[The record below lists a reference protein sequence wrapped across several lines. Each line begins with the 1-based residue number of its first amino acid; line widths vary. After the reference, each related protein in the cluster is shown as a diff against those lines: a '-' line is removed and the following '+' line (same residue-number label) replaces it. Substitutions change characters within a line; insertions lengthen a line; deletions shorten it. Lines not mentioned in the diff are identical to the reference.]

1 MINGRKWWTSG
12 ACDPRC
18 KILIFMGLTNPDAPR
33 HQQHS
38 MILVPVDPGV
48 KILRPLPV
56 FGYDDAH
63 GHAEVLFENVR
74 VPYENVILGEAAVSR
89 SPRGASARAA
99 STTACAP
106 SAWPSAP
113 SN

>member
-1 MINGRKWWTSG
+1 M
-12 ACDPRC
+12 
-18 KILIFMGLTNPDAPR
+18 
-33 HQQHS
+33 
-38 MILVPVDPGV
+38 

-56 FGYDDAH
+56 FGYDDAPH

-74 VPYENVILGEAAVSR
+74 VPYENVILGEGRGFEIA
-89 SPRGASARAA
+89 RGASARAA

-106 SAWPSAP
+106 SAWPNAP

>member
-1 MINGRKWWTSG
+1 M
-12 ACDPRC
+12 
-18 KILIFMGLTNPDAPR
+18 
-33 HQQHS
+33 
-38 MILVPVDPGV
+38 

-56 FGYDDAH
+56 FGYDDAPH

-74 VPYENVILGEAAVSR
+74 VPYENVILGEG
-89 SPRGASARAA
+89 RGFEIAQGRSARAA

-106 SAWPSAP
+106 SAWPNAP